1 MSKNKLSKGQQRRV
15 NANHQRRLKTSKE
28 KPDYDDNLFG
38 EPDEGIV
45 ISRFGMHADV
55 ESADGD
61 VHRCNIR
68 RTIRSLVT
76 GDRVVWRPG
85 KPAAEGVNVKGI
97 VEAVHERTSVLT
109 RPDFYDGVKPIAA
122 NIDQI
127 VIVSAILPE
136 LSLNII
142 DRYLVACETLQIEPI
157 IVLNKIDL
165 LDDEGMAFVNE
176 QMDIYRNIGYRVLM
190 VSSHTQDGLKPL
202 EEALTGRIS
211 IFAGQSGVGKSS
223 LLKLMMA
230 HLREQGVMEEQ
241 ILSMNFESMQFAD
254 MDSKSL
260 YQYVMERAPKGKR
273 LYLFLDEVQKVRDWQ
288 DAVNSFRVDL
298 YCDIYVTGS
307 NAYLLSSEL
316 STYLS
321 GRYVEIKM
329 LPLSFREFLDFHGYL
344 LEEYKAPNGNVKQR
358 ARGKDGEAYELRDLF
373 EAYAQFGGMPAL
385 AEAELDQERAN
396 MLLDGIYSA
405 VVVRDI
411 LERGK
416 RKEQRAVTD
425 ALLLRKIVL
434 FLADNIGNNTSAAS
448 IGRTLVS
455 EGLLDD
461 GRKTKPA
468 VQTISAYIDAL
479 LESYIFYE
487 VKRFDIKGKDY
498 LRTLGKY
505 YIVDPGL
512 RTYLLGNRGGDVGHI
527 LENIVY
533 FELLRRG
540 YEVAIGK
547 VGEKEIDF
555 IATKMNE
562 KRYIQVTDNMNASET
577 RTRELAPLQAVQD
590 NYEKTVIAMDCDL
603 ISDVDGIK
611 IVKALDFLLSEV

>member
-223 LLKLMMA
+223 LLKLLEGEDIDHRGTVAVGSGLVISYVPQDTAGLAGSLSDFAEKKQIEESLFKAVLRKMGFERVHFEKQIEDLSAGQKKKVLIAGSLCQRA
-230 HLREQGVMEEQ
+230 HL
-241 ILSMNFESMQFAD
+241 
-254 MDSKSL
+254 
-260 YQYVMERAPKGKR
+260 YVW
-273 LYLFLDEVQKVRDWQ
+273 DEPL
-288 DAVNSFRVDL
+288 N
-298 YCDIYVTGS
+298 YIDIYSRIQIENLIKKFSPAMIFVEHDAAFRKAAATK
-307 NAYLLSSEL
+307 
-316 STYLS
+316 T
-321 GRYVEIKM
+321 VEIYT
-329 LPLSFREFLDFHGYL
+329 LD
-344 LEEYKAPNGNVKQR
+344 
-358 ARGKDGEAYELRDLF
+358 
-373 EAYAQFGGMPAL
+373 
-385 AEAELDQERAN
+385 
-396 MLLDGIYSA
+396 
-405 VVVRDI
+405 
-411 LERGK
+411 
-416 RKEQRAVTD
+416 
-425 ALLLRKIVL
+425 
-434 FLADNIGNNTSAAS
+434 
-448 IGRTLVS
+448 
-455 EGLLDD
+455 
-461 GRKTKPA
+461 
-468 VQTISAYIDAL
+468 
-479 LESYIFYE
+479 
-487 VKRFDIKGKDY
+487 
-498 LRTLGKY
+498 
-505 YIVDPGL
+505 
-512 RTYLLGNRGGDVGHI
+512 NR
-527 LENIVY
+527 
-533 FELLRRG
+533 
-540 YEVAIGK
+540 
-547 VGEKEIDF
+547 
-555 IATKMNE
+555 
-562 KRYIQVTDNMNASET
+562 
-577 RTRELAPLQAVQD
+577 
-590 NYEKTVIAMDCDL
+590 
-603 ISDVDGIK
+603 
-611 IVKALDFLLSEV
+611 